1 MGMKVFETLKI
12 VQGDYDCHTLFHP
25 YPKAYPDFD
34 HYCFSMEF
42 RRDCAGERLLF
53 LLNRNSEELWESLLL
68 LIVETF
74 QMKLLSFV
82 IYAVCLRI

>member
-34 HYCFSMEF
+34 HYCFSIEF

-74 QMKLLSFV
+74 QEIYSHSSFMP
-82 IYAVCLRI
+82 VCLRI